1 MILINSI
8 ISPKNVQKKVDKDH
22 LTKVS
27 AAIIKDGDKILLCQ
41 RPKGK
46 RHELLWEF
54 PGGKIEPNETEE
66 DCIIREIQEE
76 LDVTLGNLKKLTTIQ
91 ADSILITYFE
101 ATIISGKLKMIE
113 HNDIKWV
120 NKKEII
126 NFNLCPND
134 KVMTE
139 KISF

>member
-1 MILINSI
+1 M
-8 ISPKNVQKKVDKDH
+8 DH

-46 RHELLWEF
+46 RHELFWEF

-91 ADSILITYFE
+91 ADDVSITYFE

-134 KVMTE
+134 KLMTE

>member
-1 MILINSI
+1 M
-8 ISPKNVQKKVDKDH
+8 QKKVDMDH

-76 LDVTLGNLKKLTTIQ
+76 LDVTLGNLKRLTTIQ
-91 ADSILITYFE
+91 ADDVSITYFE

-120 NKKEII
+120 NRKEII

-134 KVMTE
+134 KLMTE

>member
-1 MILINSI
+1 M
-8 ISPKNVQKKVDKDH
+8 QKKVDMDH

-54 PGGKIEPNETEE
+54 PGGKIEPNETAEA
-66 DCIIREIQEE
+66 CIIREIQEE
-76 LDVTLGNLKKLTTIQ
+76 LAVTLGNLKKLTTIQ
-91 ADSILITYFE
+91 ADNVSITYFE
-101 ATIISGKLKMIE
+101 ATINSGELKMIE

-120 NKKEII
+120 DKKEII

-134 KVMTE
+134 RTMVKKT
-139 KISF
+139 SF

>member
-1 MILINSI
+1 M
-8 ISPKNVQKKVDKDH
+8 QKKVDMDQ

-27 AAIIKDGDKILLCQ
+27 AAIIKNGDKVLLCQ

-54 PGGKIEPNETEE
+54 PGGKIESNETEE

-91 ADSILITYFE
+91 ADNISITYFE
-101 ATIISGKLKMIE
+101 ATIISGKLKKIE
-113 HNDIKWV
+113 HNDLKWV

>member
-1 MILINSI
+1 ML
-8 ISPKNVQKKVDKDH
+8 SPKNVQKKVDMDH

-76 LDVTLGNLKKLTTIQ
+76 LDVTLGNLKRLTTIQ
-91 ADSILITYFE
+91 ADDVSITYFE

-120 NKKEII
+120 NRKEII

-134 KVMTE
+134 KMMTE

>member
-1 MILINSI
+1 ML
-8 ISPKNVQKKVDKDH
+8 SPKNVQKKVDMDH

-76 LDVTLGNLKKLTTIQ
+76 LDVTLGNLKRLTTIQ
-91 ADSILITYFE
+91 ADDVSITYFE

-120 NKKEII
+120 NRKEII

-134 KVMTE
+134 KLMTE

>member
-1 MILINSI
+1 MP
-8 ISPKNVQKKVDKDH
+8 SPKTVQKKVDMDH

-27 AAIIKDGDKILLCQ
+27 AAVIKNGDKVLLCQ

-76 LDVTLGNLKKLTTIQ
+76 LDVTLGNLKRLTTIQ
-91 ADSILITYFE
+91 ADDVSITYFE

-120 NKKEII
+120 NRKEII

-134 KVMTE
+134 KLMTE

>member
-1 MILINSI
+1 M
-8 ISPKNVQKKVDKDH
+8 DH

-76 LDVTLGNLKKLTTIQ
+76 LDVTLGNLKRLTTIQ
-91 ADSILITYFE
+91 ADDVSITYFE

-113 HNDIKWV
+113 HNDLKWV

-134 KVMTE
+134 KMMTE

>member
-1 MILINSI
+1 M
-8 ISPKNVQKKVDKDH
+8 QKKVDMDQ

-27 AAIIKDGDKILLCQ
+27 AAIIKNGDKVLLCQ

-54 PGGKIEPNETEE
+54 PGGKIESNETEE

-91 ADSILITYFE
+91 ADNISITYFE
-101 ATIISGKLKMIE
+101 ATIISGKLKKIE
-113 HNDIKWV
+113 HNDLKWV

-139 KISF
+139 KIPF

>member
-1 MILINSI
+1 M
-8 ISPKNVQKKVDKDH
+8 DH

-27 AAIIKDGDKILLCQ
+27 AAIIKDGDKILLCK

-76 LDVTLGNLKKLTTIQ
+76 LDVTLGNLKRLTTIQ
-91 ADSILITYFE
+91 ADDVSITYFE

-120 NKKEII
+120 NRKEII

-134 KVMTE
+134 KLMTE

>member
-1 MILINSI
+1 MD
-8 ISPKNVQKKVDKDH
+8 Q

-27 AAIIKDGDKILLCQ
+27 AAIIKNGDKVLLCQ

-76 LDVTLGNLKKLTTIQ
+76 LDVTLGNLKRLTTIQ
-91 ADSILITYFE
+91 ADDVSITYFE

-120 NKKEII
+120 NRKEII

-134 KVMTE
+134 KMMTE

>member
-1 MILINSI
+1 M
-8 ISPKNVQKKVDKDH
+8 QKKVDMDQP
-22 LTKVS
+22 TKVS
-27 AAIIKDGDKILLCQ
+27 AAMIKDGDKILLCQ

-76 LDVTLGNLKKLTTIQ
+76 LDVTLGNLKRLTTIQ
-91 ADSILITYFE
+91 ADDVSITYFE
-101 ATIISGKLKMIE
+101 ATIISGELKMIE

-134 KVMTE
+134 KLMTE

>member
-1 MILINSI
+1 M
-8 ISPKNVQKKVDKDH
+8 DH

-76 LDVTLGNLKKLTTIQ
+76 LDVTLGNLKRLTTIQ
-91 ADSILITYFE
+91 ADDVSITYFE

-120 NKKEII
+120 NRKEII

-134 KVMTE
+134 KLMTE

>member
-1 MILINSI
+1 M
-8 ISPKNVQKKVDKDH
+8 QKKVDMDQP
-22 LTKVS
+22 TKVS

-76 LDVTLGNLKKLTTIQ
+76 LDVTLGNLKRLTTIQ
-91 ADSILITYFE
+91 ADDVSITYFE
-101 ATIISGKLKMIE
+101 ATIISGELKMIE

-126 NFNLCPND
+126 NFNLCLND
-134 KVMTE
+134 KLMTE

>member
-1 MILINSI
+1 MP
-8 ISPKNVQKKVDKDH
+8 SPENVQKKVDMEQ

-27 AAIIKDGDKILLCQ
+27 AAVIKDGDKILLCE

-54 PGGKIEPNETEE
+54 PGGKIEPNEIEE

-76 LDVTLGNLKKLTTIQ
+76 LDVTLGNLKRLTTIQ
-91 ADSILITYFE
+91 ADDVSITYFE
-101 ATIISGKLKMIE
+101 ATIISGELKMIE

-134 KVMTE
+134 KLMTE

>member
-1 MILINSI
+1 M
-8 ISPKNVQKKVDKDH
+8 QKKVDMDQP
-22 LTKVS
+22 TKVS
-27 AAIIKDGDKILLCQ
+27 AAIIKDGDKILLCE
-41 RPKGK
+41 RPKRK

-76 LDVTLGNLKKLTTIQ
+76 LDVTLGNLKRLTTIQ
-91 ADSILITYFE
+91 ADDVSITYFE
-101 ATIISGKLKMIE
+101 ATIISGELKMIE

-134 KVMTE
+134 KLMTE

>member
-1 MILINSI
+1 MP
-8 ISPKNVQKKVDKDH
+8 SPKNVQKKVDMDQI
-22 LTKVS
+22 TKVS
-27 AAIIKDGDKILLCQ
+27 AAIIKNGDKVLLCQ

-76 LDVTLGNLKKLTTIQ
+76 LDVALGNLKKLTTIQ
-91 ADSILITYFE
+91 ADNISITYFE

-113 HNDIKWV
+113 HNDLKWV

>member
-1 MILINSI
+1 ML
-8 ISPKNVQKKVDKDH
+8 SPKNVQKKVDMDQP
-22 LTKVS
+22 TKVS

-76 LDVTLGNLKKLTTIQ
+76 LDVTLGNLKRLTTIQ
-91 ADSILITYFE
+91 ADDVSITYFE
-101 ATIISGKLKMIE
+101 ATIISGELKMIE

-134 KVMTE
+134 KLMTE

>member
-1 MILINSI
+1 M
-8 ISPKNVQKKVDKDH
+8 DH

-27 AAIIKDGDKILLCQ
+27 AAVIKNGDKVLLCQ

-76 LDVTLGNLKKLTTIQ
+76 LDVTLGNLKRLTIIQ
-91 ADSILITYFE
+91 ADDVSITYFE

-113 HNDIKWV
+113 HNDLKWV

-134 KVMTE
+134 KLMTE

>member
-1 MILINSI
+1 MP
-8 ISPKNVQKKVDKDH
+8 SPKNVQKKVDMDQ

-27 AAIIKDGDKILLCQ
+27 AAIIKNGDKVLLCQ

-76 LDVTLGNLKKLTTIQ
+76 LDVTLGNLKRLTTIQ
-91 ADSILITYFE
+91 ADDVSITYFE

-120 NKKEII
+120 NRKEII

-134 KVMTE
+134 KMMTE

>member
-1 MILINSI
+1 M
-8 ISPKNVQKKVDKDH
+8 DH

-76 LDVTLGNLKKLTTIQ
+76 LDVTLGNLKRLTTIQ
-91 ADSILITYFE
+91 ADDVSITYFE

-120 NKKEII
+120 NRKEII

-134 KVMTE
+134 KMMTE

>member
-1 MILINSI
+1 M
-8 ISPKNVQKKVDKDH
+8 QKKVDMDH

-76 LDVTLGNLKKLTTIQ
+76 LDVTLGNLKRLTTIQ
-91 ADSILITYFE
+91 ADDVSITYFE

-113 HNDIKWV
+113 HNDLKWV

-134 KVMTE
+134 KMMTE

>member
-1 MILINSI
+1 M
-8 ISPKNVQKKVDKDH
+8 QKKVDMDQP
-22 LTKVS
+22 TKVS

-76 LDVTLGNLKKLTTIQ
+76 LDVTLGNLKRLTTIQ
-91 ADSILITYFE
+91 ADDVSITYFE
-101 ATIISGKLKMIE
+101 ATIISGELKMIE

-134 KVMTE
+134 KLMTE

>member
-1 MILINSI
+1 M
-8 ISPKNVQKKVDKDH
+8 QKKVDMDQP
-22 LTKVS
+22 TKVS

-76 LDVTLGNLKKLTTIQ
+76 LDVTLGNLKRLTTIQ
-91 ADSILITYFE
+91 ADDVSITYFE
-101 ATIISGKLKMIE
+101 ATIISGELKMIE

-126 NFNLCPND
+126 NFSLCPND
-134 KVMTE
+134 KVMIE

>member
-1 MILINSI
+1 M
-8 ISPKNVQKKVDKDH
+8 QKKVDMDH

-76 LDVTLGNLKKLTTIQ
+76 LDVTLGNLKRLTTIQ
-91 ADSILITYFE
+91 ADDVSITYFE

-113 HNDIKWV
+113 HNNLKWV

-134 KVMTE
+134 KMMTE

>member
-1 MILINSI
+1 M
-8 ISPKNVQKKVDKDH
+8 QKKVDMDQ

-27 AAIIKDGDKILLCQ
+27 AAIIKNGDKVLLCQ

-66 DCIIREIQEE
+66 DCVIREIQEE
-76 LDVTLGNLKKLTTIQ
+76 LDVTLGNLKKLATIQ
-91 ADSILITYFE
+91 ADNILITYFE
-101 ATIISGKLKMIE
+101 ATIISGKLKMVE
-113 HNDIKWV
+113 HNDLKWV

>member
-1 MILINSI
+1 M
-8 ISPKNVQKKVDKDH
+8 QKKADMDQ

-27 AAIIKDGDKILLCQ
+27 AAIIKNGDKVLLCQ

-91 ADSILITYFE
+91 ADNISITYFE

-113 HNDIKWV
+113 HNDLKWV

>member
-1 MILINSI
+1 M
-8 ISPKNVQKKVDKDH
+8 QKKVDMDH

-76 LDVTLGNLKKLTTIQ
+76 LDVTLGNLKRLTTIQ
-91 ADSILITYFE
+91 ADDVSITYFE

-120 NKKEII
+120 NRKEII

-134 KVMTE
+134 KMMTE

>member
-1 MILINSI
+1 M
-8 ISPKNVQKKVDKDH
+8 QKKVDMDH

>member
-1 MILINSI
+1 MDQ
-8 ISPKNVQKKVDKDH
+8 P
-22 LTKVS
+22 TKVS

-76 LDVTLGNLKKLTTIQ
+76 LDVTLGNLKRLTTIQ
-91 ADSILITYFE
+91 ADDVSITYFE
-101 ATIISGKLKMIE
+101 ATIISGELKMIE

-134 KVMTE
+134 KLMTE

>member
-1 MILINSI
+1 M
-8 ISPKNVQKKVDKDH
+8 QKKVDMDQ
-22 LTKVS
+22 LTNVS
-27 AAIIKDGDKILLCQ
+27 AAVIKNGDKVLLCQ

-76 LDVTLGNLKKLTTIQ
+76 LDVTLGNLKKLATIQ

-113 HNDIKWV
+113 HNDLKWV

-134 KVMTE
+134 KMMTE

>member
-1 MILINSI
+1 M
-8 ISPKNVQKKVDKDH
+8 QKKVDMDH

-27 AAIIKDGDKILLCQ
+27 AAVIKNGDKVLLCQ

-76 LDVTLGNLKKLTTIQ
+76 LDVTLGNLKRLTIIQ
-91 ADSILITYFE
+91 ADDVSITYFE

-113 HNDIKWV
+113 HNDLKWV

-134 KVMTE
+134 KLMTE

>member
-1 MILINSI
+1 M
-8 ISPKNVQKKVDKDH
+8 QKKVDMDQI
-22 LTKVS
+22 TKVS
-27 AAIIKDGDKILLCQ
+27 AAIIKNGDKVLLCQ

-76 LDVTLGNLKKLTTIQ
+76 LDVALGNLKKLTTIQ
-91 ADSILITYFE
+91 ADNISITYFE

-113 HNDIKWV
+113 HNDLKWV

>member
-1 MILINSI
+1 MDQI
-8 ISPKNVQKKVDKDH
+8 
-22 LTKVS
+22 TKVS
-27 AAIIKDGDKILLCQ
+27 AAIIKNGDKVLLCQ

-76 LDVTLGNLKKLTTIQ
+76 LDVALGNLKKLTTIQ
-91 ADSILITYFE
+91 ADNISITYFE

-113 HNDIKWV
+113 HNDLKWV

>member
-1 MILINSI
+1 M
-8 ISPKNVQKKVDKDH
+8 QKKVDMDH

-27 AAIIKDGDKILLCQ
+27 AAIIKDGYKILLCQ
-41 RPKGK
+41 RPKGN

-76 LDVTLGNLKKLTTIQ
+76 LDVTLGNLKRLTTIQ
-91 ADSILITYFE
+91 ADDVSITYFE

-120 NKKEII
+120 NRKEII

-134 KVMTE
+134 KLMTE

>member
-1 MILINSI
+1 M
-8 ISPKNVQKKVDKDH
+8 QKKVDMDQP
-22 LTKVS
+22 TKVS
-27 AAIIKDGDKILLCQ
+27 AAIIKDGDKILLCE

-76 LDVTLGNLKKLTTIQ
+76 LDVTLGNLKRLTTIQ
-91 ADSILITYFE
+91 ADDVSITYFE
-101 ATIISGKLKMIE
+101 ATIISGELKMIE

-134 KVMTE
+134 KLMTE

>member
-1 MILINSI
+1 M
-8 ISPKNVQKKVDKDH
+8 DH

-76 LDVTLGNLKKLTTIQ
+76 LDVTLGNLKRLTTIQ
-91 ADSILITYFE
+91 ADDVSITYFE

-113 HNDIKWV
+113 HNNLKWV

-134 KVMTE
+134 KMMTE

>member
-1 MILINSI
+1 MD
-8 ISPKNVQKKVDKDH
+8 Q

-27 AAIIKDGDKILLCQ
+27 AAIIKNGDKVLLCQ

-54 PGGKIEPNETEE
+54 PGGKIESNETEE

-91 ADSILITYFE
+91 ADNISITYFE
-101 ATIISGKLKMIE
+101 ATIISGKLKKIE
-113 HNDIKWV
+113 HNDLKWV

>member
-1 MILINSI
+1 MDQ
-8 ISPKNVQKKVDKDH
+8 P
-22 LTKVS
+22 TKVS

-76 LDVTLGNLKKLTTIQ
+76 LDVTLGNLKRLTTIQ
-91 ADSILITYFE
+91 ADDVSITYFE
-101 ATIISGKLKMIE
+101 ATIISGELKMIE

-126 NFNLCPND
+126 NFSLCPND
-134 KVMTE
+134 KVMIE

>member
-1 MILINSI
+1 M
-8 ISPKNVQKKVDKDH
+8 QKKVDMDQP
-22 LTKVS
+22 TKVS

-76 LDVTLGNLKKLTTIQ
+76 LDVTLGNLKRLTTIQ
-91 ADSILITYFE
+91 ADDVSITYFE
-101 ATIISGKLKMIE
+101 ATIISGELKMIE
-113 HNDIKWV
+113 HNDIK
-120 NKKEII
+120 
-126 NFNLCPND
+126 
-134 KVMTE
+134 
-139 KISF
+139 